1 MVHNCVLSPAFQAK
15 LAVFILV
22 QEGLKTSLKPQF
34 AAVLSFVLGRS
45 SIFQFRYEPEG
56 TGVRI
61 VSAGRLIGLKGEV

>member
-1 MVHNCVLSPAFQAK
+1 MKKSREPVDVEVAPVDAS
-15 LAVFILV
+15 
-22 QEGLKTSLKPQF
+22 G
-34 AAVLSFVLGRS
+34 AVL